1 MKNTKMSYNKIM
13 LMLPI
18 NLIYKNTI
26 LKLYMFVYPVPSPFF
41 IRTDHIKK
49 KFFLPFILIQ
59 TSFKY
64 IFWKGARIIIYTD
77 PVNFQV
83 IRFFYF
89 CFKNSHKH
97 HVPK

>member
-26 LKLYMFVYPVPSPFF
+26 LKLYMFIYPVPSPFF

-49 KFFLPFILIQ
+49 KKKSYHL
-59 TSFKY
+59 Y
-64 IFWKGARIIIYTD
+64 
-77 PVNFQV
+77 
-83 IRFFYF
+83 
-89 CFKNSHKH
+89 
-97 HVPK
+97 